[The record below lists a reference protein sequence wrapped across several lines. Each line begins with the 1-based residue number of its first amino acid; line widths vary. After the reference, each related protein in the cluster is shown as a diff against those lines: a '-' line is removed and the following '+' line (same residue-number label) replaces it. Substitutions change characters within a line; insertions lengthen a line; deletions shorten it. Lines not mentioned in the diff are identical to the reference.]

1 MRRIDADMKEKLRI
15 YGNERLEGEVA
26 VSGGKNA
33 AVAIIPA
40 ALLLS
45 RIWGPNGVWN
55 AFWISEGIAAV
66 FSVCVYRRSVRRL
79 PR

>member
-1 MRRIDADMKEKLRI
+1 MMKGAGLRRIDEDMKEKLRI

-40 ALLLS
+40 ALLADSPSTIENIPDINDVHVIIEML
-45 RIWGPNGVWN
+45 R
-55 AFWISEGIAAV
+55 
-66 FSVCVYRRSVRRL
+66 
-79 PR
+79 